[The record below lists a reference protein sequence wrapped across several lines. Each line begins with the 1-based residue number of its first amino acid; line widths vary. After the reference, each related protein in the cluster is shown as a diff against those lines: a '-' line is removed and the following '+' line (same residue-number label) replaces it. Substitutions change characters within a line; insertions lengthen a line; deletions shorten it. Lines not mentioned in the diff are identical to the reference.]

1 MKSRYAYKKEWYTH
15 ILEAPSDYYCEPF
28 KIAGNLYFVGTK
40 DSASHLIDT
49 EDGLILIDTG
59 YPNMGG
65 MLLHSI
71 WKCGFSPEKIK
82 IILHTHGHFDHFGN
96 TQFLKKI
103 SGAETYLGKEDAVMF
118 RENPELTL
126 SDYFSGVPIEM
137 FYPDRILEDGNKIR
151 LGNTEI
157 LAVHTPGHSQGAY
170 TFRFRVWEQG
180 VGYQATLCGG
190 TGFNTLNRTFIEDTG
205 LNWRGDFEKSLA
217 IWEEME
223 TDIYLGNHTPQSDVM
238 GKREKQKTEK
248 GNPFIDKKEWKKY
261 ITELRESYNN
271 MIRSEG

>member
-1 MKSRYAYKKEWYTH
+1 MKSKYAYKREWYTH
-15 ILEAPSDYYCEPF
+15 ILKAPSDYYCEPF

-49 EDGLILIDTG
+49 EDGLILIDTS

-96 TQFLKKI
+96 TQFLKNI
-103 SGAETYLGKEDAVMF
+103 SGAETYLGKEDAIMF
-118 RENPELTL
+118 QENPELTL
-126 SDYFSGVPIEM
+126 SDYFLGVPIEM
-137 FYPDRILEDGNKIR
+137 FSPDRILEDGNKIC

-157 LAVHTPGHSQGAY
+157 QAVHTPGHSQGAY
-170 TFRFRVWEQG
+170 TFRFRVWDQG
-180 VGYQATLCGG
+180 VEYQVTLCGG

-205 LNWRGDFEKSLA
+205 LNWREDFEKSLS
-217 IWEEME
+217 IWGKME
-223 TDIYLGNHTPQSDVM
+223 TDIYLGNHTAQSHVM
-238 GKREKQKTEK
+238 EKREKQKKEK
-248 GNPFIDKKEWKKY
+248 KNPFIDQKEWKRY
-261 ITELRESYNN
+261 ITELKESYDN
-271 MIRSEG
+271 MIRLEG